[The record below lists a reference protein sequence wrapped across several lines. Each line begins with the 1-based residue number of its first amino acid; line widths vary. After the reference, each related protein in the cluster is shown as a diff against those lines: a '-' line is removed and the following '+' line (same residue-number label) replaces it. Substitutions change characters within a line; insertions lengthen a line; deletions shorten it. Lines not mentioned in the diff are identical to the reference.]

1 MNMKSNSHIYHPTTE
16 TISEQSRDR
25 QLKSLIKEELPH
37 APSDEWFA
45 NKVMNRLPEKRH
57 GFHASLPEKICYGM
71 GAVFLIAAWVY
82 SITFTNA
89 NGITPISITMAVVLP
104 VLTLFCIGIFA
115 IPAIKRA
122 L

>member
-1 MNMKSNSHIYHPTTE
+1 MKSNNPIFHQMTENISGQSH
-16 TISEQSRDR
+16 DR
-25 QLKSLIKEELPH
+25 QLKNLIKEELPQ
-37 APSDEWFA
+37 APADEWFA

-57 GFHASLPEKICYGM
+57 RFHTSLPEKICYGM

-82 SITFTNA
+82 SIIFTNA
-89 NGITPISITMAVVLP
+89 NGITPISITMAAVLP